1 MLFQW
6 ELSGQ
11 SPSEVAEVYWAGVNA
26 TKETRA
32 FANQLFTA
40 AVQNQDQIDALIR
53 QHSEHWRIQRMAA
66 VDRNV
71 LRMGIAELLA
81 FPQTDAAVVIDE
93 ALEIAKRFSSPDSF
107 QFINGVLDA
116 VRKGLP
122 RQ

>member
-1 MLFQW
+1 
-6 ELSGQ
+6 
-11 SPSEVAEVYWAGVNA
+11 
-26 TKETRA
+26 
-32 FANQLFTA
+32 
-40 AVQNQDQIDALIR
+40 
-53 QHSEHWRIQRMAA
+53 
-66 VDRNV
+66 
-71 LRMGIAELLA
+71 MGIAELLA